1 MFYGEGS
8 PADSTEDR
16 LVVVG
21 SGVAGLAAALAAA
34 ERRMPVLVVTAGQ
47 PVAGSSWWAQGGI
60 AAAVGDDDD
69 PDLHYNDTLRVGV
82 ELNDCEAVHVLT
94 EEGRRLV
101 TGLLDT
107 GVPFDGTDLHPDL
120 GLEAGHSRRRILH
133 AGGGATGAILSD
145 ALLDR
150 ALQHRRVSI
159 LPYTPVDRFLVENGR
174 VVGVGSGAAEHR
186 GRAVVL
192 GTGGYAGLWG
202 RSTNPRGNRG
212 IGLALAWWAGAA
224 LADLEFVQ
232 FHPTALDLPDAPSF
246 LLTEALRGDGA
257 LLVDHEGYQVV
268 DPLLPRD
275 VVARAIARH
284 LKAYGPVYLTMR
296 HLDPSVSDRFGSIKK
311 QLAEY
316 GLDLARDLIPV
327 APAAHYCMG
336 GIRTD
341 VDGRSTLPGL
351 YAAGE
356 VACTGVQGANRLASN
371 SLLECLVFG
380 RRAALAALTDHPT
393 ACASWPLSA
402 LPVGTMDDRRWTMD
416 GAQSDVFLEGNQEP
430 ETRNLEP
437 PSTVHRPPSF
447 VSDDD
452 LCARL
457 DHDLGVARA
466 ASEMQSLVTDLPDP
480 NTTDQPGQL
489 VAALAA
495 RSALLRT
502 ESRGGHYRAD
512 YPETRPEWRG
522 RIVWRRHT
530 NAQFEEVPHCN

>member
-8 PADSTEDR
+8 PADNTEDR

-34 ERRMPVLVVTAGQ
+34 ERRMNVLVVTAGQ
-47 PVAGSSWWAQGGI
+47 TVTGSSWWAQGGI
-60 AAAVGDDDD
+60 AAAVGDDDNAH
-69 PDLHYNDTLRVGV
+69 LHYDDTLRVGV
-82 ELNDCEAVHVLT
+82 DLNDCEAVHVLT

-107 GVPFDGTDLHPDL
+107 GVPFDGGELHPDL

-133 AGGGATGAILSD
+133 AGGGATGAVLSD

-150 ALQHRRVSI
+150 AVQHRRVSI
-159 LPYTPVDRFLVENGR
+159 LPFTPVDRLLTENGR
-174 VVGVGSGAAEHR
+174 VVGIGSGEKEYKGH
-186 GRAVVL
+186 GVIL

-212 IGLALAWWAGAA
+212 IGMALAWAAGAA

-232 FHPTALDLPDAPSF
+232 FHPTALNLPKVPAF

-257 LLVDHEGYQVV
+257 LLVDHESHPVV

-275 VVARAIARH
+275 VVARAIAQH
-284 LKAYGPVYLTMR
+284 LKTHGPVFLTMR

-311 QLAEY
+311 QMEQY
-316 GLDLARDLIPV
+316 GLDLATDLIPV

-380 RRAALAALTDHPT
+380 RRAALAALADEND
-393 ACASWPLSA
+393 ARAKWDLKA
-402 LPVGTMDDRRWTMD
+402 LP
-416 GAQSDVFLEGNQEP
+416 
-430 ETRNLEP
+430 ETVDISRFAATKPKYQLTDEELG
-437 PSTVHRPPSF
+437 V
-447 VSDDD
+447 
-452 LCARL
+452 RL
-457 DHDLGVARA
+457 DLDLGVART
-466 ASEMQSLVTDLPDP
+466 SREMQTLINDLPSP
-480 NTTDQPGQL
+480 WGEEQEAGHL
-489 VAALAA
+489 IAELAA
-495 RSALLRT
+495 RSALLRE
-502 ESRGGHYRAD
+502 ESRGGHYRSD
-512 YPETRPEWRG
+512 FTETRPVWRG
-522 RIVWRRHT
+522 RIIWRRD
-530 NAQFEEVPHCN
+530 AEPQFEEVPHCEQ

>member
-1 MFYGEGS
+1 
-8 PADSTEDR
+8 AH
-16 LVVVG
+16 
-21 SGVAGLAAALAAA
+21 
-34 ERRMPVLVVTAGQ
+34 
-47 PVAGSSWWAQGGI
+47 
-60 AAAVGDDDD
+60 
-69 PDLHYNDTLRVGV
+69 LHYDDTLRVGV
-82 ELNDCEAVHVLT
+82 DLNDCEAVHVLT

-107 GVPFDGTDLHPDL
+107 GVPFDGGELHPDL

-150 ALQHRRVSI
+150 AVQHRRVSI
-159 LPYTPVDRFLVENGR
+159 LPFTPVDRLLTENGR
-174 VVGVGSGAAEHR
+174 VVGIGSGANEYKGH
-186 GRAVVL
+186 AVIL

-212 IGLALAWWAGAA
+212 IGLSLAWQAGAS

-232 FHPTALDLPDAPSF
+232 FHPTALSLPNVPAF

-257 LLVDHEGYQVV
+257 LLVDHASHPIV

-284 LKAYGPVYLTMR
+284 LKQHGPVFLTMR
-296 HLDPSVSDRFGSIKK
+296 HLDPSVADHFTSIKK

-316 GLDLARDLIPV
+316 GFDLAHDMIPV

-380 RRAALAALTDHPT
+380 RRAALASLTDTKTAHAEWKLTTLPT
-393 ACASWPLSA
+393 PSN
-402 LPVGTMDDRRWTMD
+402 LPQLKNTQPKYHLNDTEVG
-416 GAQSDVFLEGNQEP
+416 
-430 ETRNLEP
+430 
-437 PSTVHRPPSF
+437 
-447 VSDDD
+447 
-452 LCARL
+452 ARL
-457 DHDLGVARA
+457 DYGLGVERTAGDTRA
-466 ASEMQSLVTDLPDP
+466 LINDLPP
-480 NTTDQPGQL
+480 ITTQVQEAGHL
-489 VAALAA
+489 VAELAA
-495 RSALLRT
+495 RGALLRE
-502 ESRGGHYRAD
+502 ESRGGHYRSD
-512 YPETRPEWRG
+512 YPETSPTWRG
-522 RIVWRRHT
+522 RIVWRRD
-530 NAQFEEVPHCN
+530 ADPQFEEVPHCAQ

>member
-16 LVVVG
+16 LVVIG

-34 ERRMPVLVVTAGQ
+34 ERRMPVLLVTAGQ

-60 AAAVGDDDD
+60 AAAVGDDDS
-69 PDLHYNDTLRVGV
+69 PNIHYDDTLSVGV
-82 ELNDCEAVHVLT
+82 ELNDCEAVHLLT

-133 AGGGATGAILSD
+133 AGGGATGAVLSD

-150 ALQHRRVSI
+150 AVQHRRVSV
-159 LPYTPVDRFLVENGR
+159 LPNTPVDRLLTENGR
-174 VVGVGSGAAEHR
+174 VVGVGSGAAEYR
-186 GRAVVL
+186 GNAVVL
-192 GTGGYAGLWG
+192 CTGGYAGLWG
-202 RSTNPRGNRG
+202 RSTNPRGNQG
-212 IGLALAWWAGAA
+212 IGVALAWRAGAS

-232 FHPTALDLPDAPSF
+232 FHPTALSLPGAPAF

-257 LLVDHEGYQVV
+257 LLVDATGHKMV

-284 LKAYGPVYLTMR
+284 LKEKGPVYLTMR
-296 HLDPSVSDRFGSIKK
+296 HLDPSVSDHFASIKK
-311 QLAEY
+311 QLSEY
-316 GLDLARDLIPV
+316 GLHLARDLIPV

-380 RRAALAALTDHPT
+380 RRAALASLTDEADAH
-393 ACASWPLSA
+393 ASWPTVA
-402 LPVGTMDDRRWTMD
+402 LPTAFDLDAIKLID
-416 GAQSDVFLEGNQEP
+416 LPQEVLDTHLG
-430 ETRNLEP
+430 ERLDSELGVERNGPQMEALI
-437 PSTVHRPPSF
+437 
-447 VSDDD
+447 
-452 LCARL
+452 ARL
-457 DHDLGVARA
+457 PDPASTTAAPGHIVASLVARA
-466 ASEMQSLVTDLPDP
+466 
-480 NTTDQPGQL
+480 
-489 VAALAA
+489 
-495 RSALLRT
+495 ALLRT
-502 ESRGGHYRAD
+502 ESRGGHYRSD
-512 YPETRPEWRG
+512 YPETNPEWRG
-522 RIVWRRHT
+522 RIVWNHDT
-530 NAQFEEVPHCN
+530 NPQFEEVPHCD